1 MCTSHGAAG
10 VQDFYQREQLLQT
23 IMVETDRVMTMQ
35 RDRAALQRQRREA
48 NMVASQQRQKMVE
61 TMDRLQQAKK
71 FDKIA
76 SGEVTLESLV
86 R

>member
-1 MCTSHGAAG
+1 
-10 VQDFYQREQLLQT
+10 
-23 IMVETDRVMTMQ
+23 MQ
-35 RDRAALQRQRREA
+35 
-48 NMVASQQRQKMVE
+48 ASQQRQKMVE

-76 SGEVTLESLV
+76 SGEVTLESLI